1 VSSRK
6 LADEFQDV
14 NPVHSFQRFVAAM
27 ALKPAK
33 KLASIAQILGTT
45 RRDEAAY
52 VAQVLIVVAKNIVEG
67 ITGTGTDYPS
77 QHSLITKMLPQVM
90 HYHRS
95 VLENSVGGEFLFDE
109 LLYQALIDLFSGFD
123 TDRSSKVVEPA
134 CQAKNALSTFL
145 RETKPV

>member
-14 NPVHSFQRFVAAM
+14 NPVHSFQRSVAAM

-67 ITGTGTDYPS
+67 ITGAGTDYPS

-95 VLENSVGGEFLFDE
+95 VPENSVGEEFLVDE
-109 LLYQALIDLFSGFD
+109 SFY
-123 TDRSSKVVEPA
+123 
-134 CQAKNALSTFL
+134 
-145 RETKPV
+145 